1 MKSPFK
7 FGKGGTLAPRFV
19 GPFRILERI
28 GPVSYIAKLPS
39 HLGKM
44 HNVFHILVL
53 RHYMPGPSHI
63 LKLDKLQLSK
73 EGVIQVEPYC
83 ILDHRTRQL
92 HRRIMDQVKVQWD
105 QYSPQ
110 LDTWEDVN
118 TMRRE
123 FPYLFE

>member
-7 FGKGGTLAPRFV
+7 FGKGAKLAPRFV

-28 GPVSYIAKLPS
+28 GPVSYTLELPS

-53 RHYMPGPSHI
+53 RHYILDPSHI

-83 ILDHRTRQL
+83 ILDHITR
-92 HRRIMDQVKVQWD
+92 
-105 QYSPQ
+105 
-110 LDTWEDVN
+110 
-118 TMRRE
+118 
-123 FPYLFE
+123 